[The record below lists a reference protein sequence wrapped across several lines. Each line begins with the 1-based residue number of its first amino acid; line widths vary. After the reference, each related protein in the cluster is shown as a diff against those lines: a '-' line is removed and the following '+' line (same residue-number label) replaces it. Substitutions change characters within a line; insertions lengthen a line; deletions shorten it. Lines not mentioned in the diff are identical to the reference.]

1 MKRSRKKEQ
10 PVQLA
15 ISEEEFFE
23 PFDAIHRD
31 ENAFI
36 GFGSKRGE
44 SAVSLKHLFS
54 LSRKQVRS
62 MLPEIAQWLLQD
74 AYMTVNSYYRTAP

>member
-1 MKRSRKKEQ
+1 MKRPKKKEQ
-10 PVQLA
+10 PAQMT
-15 ISEEEFFE
+15 ISEEQFFE

-44 SAVSLKHLFS
+44 SAVSL
-54 LSRKQVRS
+54 
-62 MLPEIAQWLLQD
+62 
-74 AYMTVNSYYRTAP
+74 